1 MSDANEGLVV
11 KDLKAGYG
19 GTRIIDGLS
28 FAIKKGERLGILGR
42 NGAGKTTTLAAV
54 MGLAESQGGEILF
67 NGRNLTKMNTF
78 GRARAGIGYVPQT
91 RDIFPSLSVEENLI
105 AGLSRQPKSKIED
118 AYSLFPRLKER
129 SSNFGD
135 QLSGGEQQMLAVARA
150 LMGNPSILLLDE
162 PLEGLAPKLGEEL
175 MANIREL
182 VIGTGIGCVL
192 VEQQVDVVLDFSTHV
207 LVLERG
213 MPVFSGTP
221 QELRER
227 PDVLEEAIGLAK
239 TA

>member
-54 MGLAESQGGEILF
+54 MGLAESQGGEISF
-67 NGRNLTKMNTF
+67 NGRNLTNMNTF

-129 SSNFGD
+129 SANFGD

-227 PDVLEEAIGLAK
+227 PEVLEEAIGLAK